1 MIRGYVTACNTGI
14 VTQLPEPLEWELVRA
29 DKAERDSFFFPFPFP
44 AQLRRPQNA
53 DVTQLSA

>member
-29 DKAERDSFFFPFPFP
+29 DKAERDSFSGRAEVLFFG
-44 AQLRRPQNA
+44 
-53 DVTQLSA
+53 VSV

>member
-29 DKAERDSFFFPFPFP
+29 DKAERDSFFFTFLLLNDFKYGFI
-44 AQLRRPQNA
+44 
-53 DVTQLSA
+53 V